1 MINYTQQ
8 ILDNGIK
15 IIINQDF
22 DSSHVALCYTFDAG
36 SKYDT
41 PDKSGMAHLLEH
53 VLYTGTDL
61 FPNYDDYLQVAGG
74 DGNAYTNQDIACFY
88 TLIPIQN
95 LLPYLEME
103 ADRFTKLRFDQASIN
118 VQKKVVVEEYKETC
132 LNEPYGDLW
141 HHLGGLIYANTPYEW
156 PPIGADINS
165 INKIRPSDLK
175 EFFNNLYVGNR
186 ITIAISGP
194 VNPEELIPKIE
205 QLFSPI
211 RPNHKN
217 PILQFQRDPPKTRTK
232 EIEANVPVDQL
243 FLCYS
248 GTDRLDPN
256 YIIDDL
262 IIELVFAESSMFLER
277 LIKDKRLINELEIY
291 QSGHFHNGLVVV
303 EARPAEHV
311 SMQKLVKEFDQDLKE
326 FIQHELD
333 EPSIVAALNRIES
346 QLTFSSLN
354 VLNKAMN
361 LSYYGWL
368 NKLEWMINELS
379 LYRAVTKDQIVNRA
393 NTLFDLKNSFELLYR
408 ASKKP

>member
-1 MINYTQQ
+1 MINYTQK

-36 SKYDT
+36 SKYDKVG
-41 PDKSGMAHLLEH
+41 KSGMAHLLEH
-53 VLYTGTDL
+53 VLYTGTDR

-88 TLIPIQN
+88 TLVPLQN

-103 ADRFTKLRFDQASIN
+103 ADRFTQLRFDPAGIK
-118 VQKKVVVEEYKETC
+118 VQKKVVIEEYKETC

-141 HHLGGLIYANTPYEW
+141 HHLCKLIYADTPYEW
-156 PPIGADINS
+156 PPIGMDINS
-165 INKIRPSDLK
+165 INKIKPADLR
-175 EFFNNLYVGNR
+175 EFFDKLYVGDR

-194 VNPEELIPKIE
+194 VNPEELIPKLE

-211 RPNHKN
+211 KSNHQS
-217 PILQFQRDPPKTRTK
+217 PILQFQQITPQHRIK

-243 FLCYS
+243 ILCYP

-262 IIELVFAESSMFLER
+262 LIELVFTEGSLFLEK
-277 LIKDKRLINELEIY
+277 LVKKKRLINELEIY
-291 QSGHFHNGLVVV
+291 QSGHFHNGLVVI
-303 EARPAEHV
+303 EARPAEYT
-311 SMQKLVKEFDQDLKE
+311 SMKELVNEFDQDLKE
-326 FIQHELD
+326 FIQNELD
-333 EPSIVAALNRIES
+333 EQSMVAALNRIES

-379 LYRAVTKDQIVNRA
+379 LYKEISKDQIFNRA
-393 NTLFDLKNSFELLYR
+393 IDLFDLKNSFQLFYR
-408 ASKKP
+408 ASN